1 MISTVFY
8 QTHGYFG
15 WENENNFLDQLF
27 ALKPDIPEK
36 CIDTS
41 CAPDCASGIPKIF
54 AFKHNSYVF
63 PMFVVALG
71 AFAHLSKN
79 HKLESTVYCLYIAFL
94 SSWKINYIADHFL
107 KNRKLT
113 IDLL

>member
-1 MISTVFY
+1 MGYFKFKEQRVFY
-8 QTHGYFG
+8 QIIGEGKPMVLQHGYMQWGDDWHYAG
-15 WENENNFLDQLF
+15 W
-27 ALKPDIPEK
+27 AK
-36 CIDTS
+36 
-41 CAPDCASGIPKIF
+41 
-54 AFKHNSYVF
+54 
-63 PMFVVALG
+63 
-71 AFAHLSKN
+71 HLSKN